1 MVHVDAGRTLCN
13 LVRDCKGRGL
23 KYQLDVNT
31 TGLVFEGFGGVNR
44 LNCIGVGLQRVPTA
58 ETGRAQKRG
67 LVSNVL
73 DTLVLA
79 KHSLLN
85 PKER

>member
-1 MVHVDAGRTLCN
+1 MHTDAGRTLCN
-13 LVRDCKGRGL
+13 LVRDWKGRGL
-23 KYQLDVNT
+23 RYQLGVNT
-31 TGLVFEGFGGVNR
+31 TGLVFEERGGGG

-58 ETGRAQKRG
+58 ETDIRDQKRR

-79 KHSLLN
+79 KHSLLS